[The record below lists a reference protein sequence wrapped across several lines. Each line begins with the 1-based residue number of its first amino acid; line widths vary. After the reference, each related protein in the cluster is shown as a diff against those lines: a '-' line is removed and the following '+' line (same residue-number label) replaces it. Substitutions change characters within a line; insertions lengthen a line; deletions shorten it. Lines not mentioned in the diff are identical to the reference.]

1 MIRIARNSHKQIV
14 YDMWKTVFGDSD
26 EYMQLYFSEKYRS
39 ENTFLYFHNA
49 KAVSSL
55 QILPFRFTF
64 WGEEITMGYLSG
76 LCTLPQARG
85 KGFMSRLIEAALSEM
100 AQRGIALAGL
110 VPQEEKLMNFY
121 RLFGFEQTFEQ
132 GEPMPD
138 LSEIIRTSANS
149 EDAYQKFDKYF
160 RTRDMTVQKTASDFQ
175 TIAKDSK
182 LSGYPRKQSLSG
194 MSRTVDARKL
204 LSVFARNN
212 PRTEF
217 SVSISDRIIPE
228 NRELFCISKGMVSRG
243 EQPLEIHLELSIGA
257 LTQRI
262 LGFKTSQLP
271 DSGKNTFPEKK
282 TLMAFMLE

>member
-1 MIRIARNSHKQIV
+1 
-14 YDMWKTVFGDSD
+14 
-26 EYMQLYFSEKYRS
+26 
-39 ENTFLYFHNA
+39 
-49 KAVSSL
+49 
-55 QILPFRFTF
+55 
-64 WGEEITMGYLSG
+64 
-76 LCTLPQARG
+76 
-85 KGFMSRLIEAALSEM
+85 
-100 AQRGIALAGL
+100 
-110 VPQEEKLMNFY
+110 
-121 RLFGFEQTFEQ
+121 
-132 GEPMPD
+132 
-138 LSEIIRTSANS
+138 
-149 EDAYQKFDKYF
+149 
-160 RTRDMTVQKTASDFQ
+160 
-175 TIAKDSK
+175 
-182 LSGYPRKQSLSG
+182 